1 MSASRHLVSTMLAG
15 TAILT
20 LGMIGGCPL
29 VPGGPSE
36 PLPLSAVR
44 TWAYQIQ
51 GLYEPGAVD
60 ALAASSYDLLVIEP
74 TRTDYSS
81 PEARQFDTAATVAQL
96 KASAAS
102 DGLHRKLVIAY
113 IDIGQAENW
122 RWYWDWSEEWTPGQ
136 PRPADWP
143 DWILTPDPDGWAGNF
158 VAAFWDADWQDL
170 VIHGQNHP
178 ATADRDFVSILDEV
192 LQDGFDGVYLDWV
205 EAYSDDTAV
214 AAAGAASVDPAAAMV
229 DFIAAIRAYGQA
241 RRPGFVVI
249 QQNAAALIEDAPAIV
264 GVVDAIAQEDTWYG
278 GQADCDWEQPCGY
291 DVAQDPQES
300 AEILRL
306 LSFYRAAG
314 KVVFTVDYTVAHA
327 AEAYAAA
334 AARGYVPYCSRVAL
348 SRLTTT
354 PPPGE

>member
-1 MSASRHLVSTMLAG
+1 MSGSHDPISAVLVGTTVLA
-15 TAILT
+15 
-20 LGMIGGCPL
+20 LGMIGGCP
-29 VPGGPSE
+29 PDSGGPSE

-51 GLYEPGAVD
+51 ELYAPGAVD

-81 PEARQFDTAATVAQL
+81 PEARQFDTAAAVAQL

-122 RWYWDWSEEWTPGQ
+122 RWYWQWSEDWAPGQ
-136 PRPADWP
+136 PRPTDWP
-143 DWILTPDPDGWAGNF
+143 EWILTPDPDGWAGNF
-158 VAAFWDADWQDL
+158 VVAFWHEGWQDSVL
-170 VIHGQNHP
+170 TGSNHP
-178 ATADRDFVSILDEV
+178 PAAGRDFVSILDEV
-192 LQDGFDGVYLDWV
+192 VSDGFDGVYLDWV
-205 EAYSDDTAV
+205 EAYDDPAVV
-214 AAAGAASVDPAAAMV
+214 AAAETANVDPAAAMV
-229 DFIAAIRAYGQA
+229 DFIAAIRVYGQA
-241 RRPGFVVI
+241 RRPGFIVI

-278 GQADCDWEQPCGY
+278 GQADCDWERPCGH
-291 DVAQDPQES
+291 DVAQDAQES

-306 LSFYRAAG
+306 LDLYRAAD
-314 KVVFTVDYTVAHA
+314 KSVFTVDYTIAHA
-327 AEAYAAA
+327 AEVYADA
-334 AARGYVPYCSRVAL
+334 AARGYVPYCSRTAL

>member
-1 MSASRHLVSTMLAG
+1 MSGSHYPISTVLAG
-15 TAILT
+15 TAVLT
-20 LGMIGGCPL
+20 LGMIGGCPP
-29 VPGGPSE
+29 VPGGPSQ

-51 GLYEPGAVD
+51 ELHAPGAVE

-81 PEARQFDTAATVAQL
+81 PEVRRFDTAAAVAQL
-96 KASAAS
+96 KASPAG

-122 RWYWDWSEEWTPGQ
+122 RWYWDWSEDWSPGQ

-143 DWILTPDPDGWAGNF
+143 EWILTPDPDGWAGNF
-158 VAAFWDADWQDL
+158 VVKFWEAAWQDI
-170 VIHGQNHP
+170 VIHGRNQL
-178 ATADRDFVSILDEV
+178 AAADRDFVSTLDEV

-205 EAYSDDTAV
+205 EAYSDDTAN
-214 AAAGAASVDPAAAMV
+214 AAAEAANVDAAAAMV

-241 RRPGFVVI
+241 RRPGFIVI
-249 QQNAAALIEDAPAIV
+249 QQNAAALIEDAPTIV

-278 GQADCDWEQPCGY
+278 GQADCDWERSCGY
-291 DVAQDPQES
+291 DVPQSAQETT
-300 AEILRL
+300 EILQL
-306 LSFYRAAG
+306 LDSYRAAG
-314 KVVFTVDYTVAHA
+314 KAVFTVDYTVARA
-327 AEAYAAA
+327 AEVYADAT
-334 AARGYVPYCSRVAL
+334 ARGYVPYCSRTAL

-354 PPPGE
+354 PPPGK